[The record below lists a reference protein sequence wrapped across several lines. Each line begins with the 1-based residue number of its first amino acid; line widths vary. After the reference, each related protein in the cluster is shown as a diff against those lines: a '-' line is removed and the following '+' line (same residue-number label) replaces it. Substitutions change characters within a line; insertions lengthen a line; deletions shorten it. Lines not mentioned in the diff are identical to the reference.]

1 MFELKSDA
9 VHDLVIPTSMG
20 LRLLPKNRQPAHAAG
35 DFSLTVTS
43 AESNAGSVASYLGRD
58 VTILTGLVHGSPL
71 ARRIRDDL
79 AGRRMRVIARE
90 VDAGGPWGH
99 RHQINVADSGF
110 GVRGPRVYND
120 RAGEVGRTLSPGDFD
135 LERIF
140 VDEGARIVHT
150 SGLFAALSPTTGE
163 LCKEIARAAKASGSA
178 VSFDLNYRASL
189 WEQEPER
196 LRALFR
202 EIANSADILIGGA
215 EEFERALGIPAAE
228 VRDML
233 AEAGRR
239 YPGVSLFATTE
250 RRAVTANEHRWG
262 ASVYARGEWREVEP
276 CTVPVL
282 DRIGGGDGFV
292 GGLLYGILQGWDPD
306 RSLQFAWASGALALA
321 METDYAQPA
330 DEAEIWSIWEGDVR
344 VKR

>member
-1 MFELKSDA
+1 MFDVKPNA

-20 LRLLPKNRQPAHAAG
+20 LRLAPRNRQPVHAAQ
-35 DFSLTVTS
+35 DFSLHVTS
-43 AESNAGSVASYLGRD
+43 AESNVGSVASYLGRN
-58 VTILTGLVHGSPL
+58 VTILTALVRGSPL

-79 AGRRMRVIARE
+79 AGRHMRVIARE

-135 LERIF
+135 LNRIF
-140 VDEGARIVHT
+140 IDEGARIVHT

-202 EIANSADILIGGA
+202 EIADYADILIGGA
-215 EEFERALGIPAAE
+215 QEFEHTLGIPAAD
-228 VRDML
+228 VRDMI
-233 AEAGRR
+233 AEAGKRH
-239 YPGVSLFATTE
+239 PGVSIFATTD

-262 ASVYARGEWREVEP
+262 ASIYADGQWREVAP
-276 CTVPVL
+276 RTVPVL

-292 GGLLYGILQGWDPD
+292 GGLLYAILQGWDAE
-306 RSLQFAWASGALALA
+306 RALHFGWASGALAVT
-321 METDYAQPA
+321 METDHAQPA
-330 DEAEIWSIWEGDVR
+330 DEAQIWTIWEGDAR